1 MSHTYTNLLYHL
13 VWSTKE
19 RKPFFDDGLETEMHK
34 YLGGTIGELG
44 GSALLV
50 GGMPDHV
57 HILAVLPAR
66 RALSDIMRD
75 LKANSSDWVHEK
87 FPALREFAWQNGY
100 GAFTV
105 SQSQKA
111 NVLDYIARQKEH
123 HRVKTFQDEFVE
135 MLERNEIEYD
145 PKYLWD

>member
-1 MSHTYTNLLYHL
+1 MSHTYTSLLYHL

-19 RKPFFDDGLETEMHK
+19 WKPIIDDRIETEMHK

-57 HILAVLPAR
+57 HVLAVFPAR
-66 RALSDIMRD
+66 RALSDLMRE
-75 LKANSSDWVHEK
+75 LKANSSGWVHEK
-87 FPALREFAWQNGY
+87 FPALREFAWQTGY

-111 NVLDYIARQKEH
+111 KVLDYIARQKEH
-123 HRVKTFQDEFVE
+123 HRVKTFQEEFVA
-135 MLERNEIEYD
+135 MLERHEIGYD